1 MAYVSEYGNY
11 GAEKVLVFEGTDL
24 TGSQWETLS
33 ELNDNDKFDY
43 VDAILRGE
51 PTDRWQD

>member
-33 ELNDNDKFDY
+33 ELSDQDKFDY

-51 PTDRWQD
+51 LTERFEE

>member
-33 ELNDNDKFDY
+33 ELSDNDKFDY

-51 PTDRWQD
+51 PTDRWL